1 MLGTKTLTDV
11 TSYDEFVDFV
21 RDQCFK
27 SHVSPSPPSGARYS
41 VEQAMQTL
49 FMRSLL
55 ENFLAALRRKKN
67 VILQGPPGV
76 GQTYAD
82 PITR

>member
-21 RDQCFK
+21 RDQCFE

-49 FMRSLL
+49 FMPRSLL
-55 ENFLAALRRKKN
+55 ENILAALRRKKN

-76 GQTYAD
+76 GKTYA
-82 PITR
+82 TR